1 MDEKMTE
8 GKRDF
13 EESFEERVARQ
24 KLEDIAEVD
33 NPADDEYIKNG
44 STTLFDRIKGTV
56 NQMQSRQADRLEEK
70 AKKKLEKDAAKKMDK
85 VKKGKN
91 PLTSFSSITKKVLK
105 TLAKGFIVIVTAP
118 IRIPAYAIGITIGV
132 AKGVVEGAKRSGTK
146 AEKLKSINEKAS
158 KENIIEANLD
168 NEEDEKNKGIADER
182 ENKMKDIESKKL
194 ETLAPEDMIDQLKPS
209 TPEEVAES
217 FSARNVVERIMKE
230 SIKNNT
236 INDIELDDGKVLRF
250 EPILFS
256 DKEAIEADIKWDCN
270 ITLINKENNENT
282 QLYARLSKDEEMY
295 SEDHKFEGSIE
306 LAAECYDHYFPLEQV
321 YDLEE
326 ALSMEAEEP
335 AKIVLEAAKESDK
348 NKTLD
353 QVIAEAEIQ
362 KNLEN
367 KEMDEIDIH
376 SINLD
381 GVELR

>member
-1 MDEKMTE
+1 MDEKITK
-8 GKRDF
+8 GKKDF

-33 NPADDEYIKNG
+33 NPADDEYIENG
-44 STTLFDRIKGTV
+44 STTLFDRIKGTI
-56 NQMQSRQADRLEEK
+56 NQMQSRQADKLEEK
-70 AKKKLEKDAAKKMDK
+70 AKKKLEKDAVKKMDR

-91 PLTSFSSITKKVLK
+91 PLTNFSSIMKKALK
-105 TLAKGFIVIVTAP
+105 TLVKGVIMIVTAP
-118 IRIPAYAIGITIGV
+118 IKIPAYAIGITIGV
-132 AKGVVEGAKRSGTK
+132 AKGVVEGAKRPGAK
-146 AEKLKSINEKAS
+146 VEKFKSINEKAS
-158 KENIIEANLD
+158 EENMIEVAPDKEN
-168 NEEDEKNKGIADER
+168 NEQNKGNADER
-182 ENKMKDIESKKL
+182 ESEMKDAESKDV
-194 ETLAPEDMIDQLKPS
+194 ETLASEDIAEQLNPS
-209 TPEEVAES
+209 TPEGVAES
-217 FSARNVVERIMKE
+217 FSARNTVERIMKE

-236 INDIELDDGKVLRF
+236 INDIELNDGKILRF

-256 DKEAIEADIKWDCN
+256 DKEAVEADIKWDCN
-270 ITLINKENNENT
+270 ITLIDRESNENT

-335 AKIVLEAAKESDK
+335 EKIVLEVAKESNR

-376 SINLD
+376 NINLD
-381 GVELR
+381 GIELR